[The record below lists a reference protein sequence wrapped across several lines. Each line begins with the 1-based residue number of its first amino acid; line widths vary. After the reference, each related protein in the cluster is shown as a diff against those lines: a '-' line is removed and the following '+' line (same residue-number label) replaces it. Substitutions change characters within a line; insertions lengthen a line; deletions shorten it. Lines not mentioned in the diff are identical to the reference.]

1 MKSSFQILSE
11 KNEARLDELIL
22 AEAKLRAELS
32 QCDTELTKLDE
43 QLESFS
49 RSIQPGIGLRTD
61 AMRSFLAKIAVEQKR
76 VNQDKTKLTCDLQ
89 ANLEAQGEVKVAQ
102 AKYTVILDRHDST
115 LRLKEAKQAQKQ
127 NDEFASWPWLRA
139 SLPS

>member
-11 KNEARLDELIL
+11 KNEARLEELIL
-22 AEAKLRAELS
+22 VEVGLRSKLV
-32 QCDTELTKLDE
+32 QCDKELR
-43 QLESFS
+43 QLEDQLENFS
-49 RSIQPGIGLRTD
+49 RSIQPGLGLQIET
-61 AMRSFLAKIAVEQKR
+61 MRSFLAKIDFEQKR
-76 VNQDKTKLTCDLQ
+76 ITQEKTTLFQHLQGNLQ
-89 ANLEAQGEVKVAQ
+89 AQSEVRKTQ

-127 NDEFASWPWLRA
+127 NDEFASRAWLRA